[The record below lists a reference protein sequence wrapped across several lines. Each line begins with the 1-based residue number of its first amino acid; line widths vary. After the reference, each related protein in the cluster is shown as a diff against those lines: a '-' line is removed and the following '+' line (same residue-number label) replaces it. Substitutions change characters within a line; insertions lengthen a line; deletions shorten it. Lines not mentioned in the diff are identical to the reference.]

1 MQNRFHFT
9 SAVVQ
14 AAQTIIK
21 RRKVAMNKVLCP
33 VFCLLL
39 GFGCTGP
46 SPDRHVNYSER
57 DINGN
62 VFKRIHVT
70 PGAVRTVCI
79 QPDPIQPEMAFIA
92 MPLQKQLTAK
102 GYKVVATPDEAVHT
116 MRLHIN
122 VLDTEYKPAPNK
134 NGLMAPNV
142 GWAAGTAVG
151 GAVSGNALHAGL
163 TPGGQ
168 VGGVAGL
175 VAGSILSA
183 SSKDPNFFA
192 EVDVKISDPISGE
205 QHTVRGV
212 RWHLIKDYN
221 NPEVRQVVN
230 QMAANNIANKIAALM
245 P

>member
-1 MQNRFHFT
+1 
-9 SAVVQ
+9 
-14 AAQTIIK
+14 
-21 RRKVAMNKVLCP
+21 MNKVLCL
-33 VFCLLL
+33 VSCLLL

-62 VFKRIHVT
+62 VFKRIRVT

-79 QPDPIQPEMAFIA
+79 QSDPIQPEMASIA
-92 MPLQKQLTAK
+92 MPLQKQLTEK

-122 VLDTEYKPAPNK
+122 VLGTEYKPAPNK
-134 NGLMAPNV
+134 NSSMAPNV

-151 GAVSGNALHAGL
+151 GAVSGSALHAGL

-175 VAGSILSA
+175 VVGSILSDR
-183 SSKDPNFFA
+183 SKAPNFFA

-212 RWHLIKDYN
+212 HWHLLKDYN

-230 QMAANNIANKIAALM
+230 QMAADNIANKIAALM